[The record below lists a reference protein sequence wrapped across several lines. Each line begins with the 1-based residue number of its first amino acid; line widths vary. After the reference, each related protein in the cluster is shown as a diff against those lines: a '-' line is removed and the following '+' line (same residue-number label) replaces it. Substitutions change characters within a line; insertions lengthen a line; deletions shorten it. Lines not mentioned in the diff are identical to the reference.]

1 MDIRHI
7 PSYHDVGW
15 RWCAYAASAILLVAM
30 MLAFRIP
37 IELKRD
43 VDCEVLSSSMLRVRT
58 EGGRVGHVYV
68 QPGQV
73 VKQGD
78 RLFTWVADARDSSSA
93 APNGGGMIAPQG
105 GTVAFV
111 NVWKGRAL
119 EKGDVAVVLDAA
131 SSEPLRVVL
140 RIPSEQRGFVHPG
153 QSLAIKLDAFPY
165 ARFGA
170 RPARIDDISQA
181 TIGDA
186 GAVGSFEATEILK
199 DAAGDYL
206 AWATLDERTFQYGTR
221 KLQVLP
227 GMRGRAAIV
236 VERLTLV
243 EWVFA
248 PLFRIVHG

>member
-15 RWCAYAASAILLVAM
+15 RWVAYAASAILLVAM
-30 MLAFRIP
+30 ALAFRIP
-37 IELKRD
+37 VELKRD
-43 VDCEVLSSSMLRVRT
+43 VDCEVLSSLTLRVRT
-58 EGGRVGHVYV
+58 DGGRVGHVYV
-68 QPGQV
+68 QPGQFV
-73 VKQGD
+73 RQGE
-78 RLFTWVADARDSSSA
+78 RLFTWMADALDPSDA
-93 APNGGGMIAPQG
+93 APGRDGVIAPQD

-111 NVWKGRAL
+111 NVWKGRSL
-119 EKGDVAVVLDAA
+119 EKGDVAVVLEAV
-131 SSEPLRVVL
+131 STEPLRIVL
-140 RIPSEQRGFVHPG
+140 RIPSEQRGFVQSG

-170 RPARIDDISQA
+170 RPARIDAISQA

-186 GAVGSFEATEILK
+186 GAAGSFGTVEILK

-206 AWATLDERTFQYGTR
+206 AWATLGERTFQYGTQ

-227 GMRGRAAIV
+227 GMRGKAAIV

-248 PLFRIVHG
+248 PLFRIVRG